1 MRRFIS
7 FLLVFAILSCALSA
21 VSIEEPL
28 VFTATIPNDYGVA
41 VPEGVILLDRFA
53 ISAKTI
59 EGVEALIREDT
70 FHVGTINEAEP
81 GSMDF
86 VLMYYGNLPVSYDV
100 DIAVDPGIGWY
111 MYRDG
116 DLHSMT
122 IDVDYFVPEN
132 PDPSVAVGEEN
143 QGGIPVHIAPD
154 GPKNGMPILGID
166 LSWEG
171 ERDIVPGEYQA
182 DIDIRVDVI

>member
-7 FLLVFAILSCALSA
+7 FLLVFAILSCVLSA

-28 VFTATIPNDYGVA
+28 VFTATIPNDYGVS

-100 DIAVDPGIGWY
+100 ECY
-111 MYRDG
+111 MTRCVIFSRKCQR
-116 DLHSMT
+116 LCEILSLWS
-122 IDVDYFVPEN
+122 EQ
-132 PDPSVAVGEEN
+132 SVKFLQRGF
-143 QGGIPVHIAPD
+143 QF
-154 GPKNGMPILGID
+154 
-166 LSWEG
+166 
-171 ERDIVPGEYQA
+171 
-182 DIDIRVDVI
+182 